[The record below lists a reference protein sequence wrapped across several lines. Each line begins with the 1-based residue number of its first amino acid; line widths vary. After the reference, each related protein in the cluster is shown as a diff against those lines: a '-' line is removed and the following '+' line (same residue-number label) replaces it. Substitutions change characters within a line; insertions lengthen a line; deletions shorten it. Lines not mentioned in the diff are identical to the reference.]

1 MSSPRHSG
9 IASIDR
15 IWPPMI
21 DSLDDS
27 SSCAFAVS
35 TAARSREHAAQHGAA
50 RAHRIRARRRR
61 RVAPSALARHRERE
75 PILVALAAQQDRD
88 VGRARQQLERRLD
101 DRLDHLARLEPRA
114 ERLQRLVDA
123 QRLGRA
129 RPRSDR

>member
-9 IASIDR
+9 TAIIDR
-15 IWPPMI
+15 ICPPMI

-35 TAARSREHAAQHGAA
+35 TAARSASTRRSTARLARTGSDRLRRRCASGAA
-50 RAHRIRARRRR
+50 RDTA
-61 RVAPSALARHRERE
+61 SANRSLSVSR
-75 PILVALAAQQDRD
+75 AQQDRD
-88 VGRARQQLERRLD
+88 VGRAREQLERRLD

-129 RPRSDR
+129 APRSDR

>member
-9 IASIDR
+9 TASIDR

-35 TAARSREHAAQHGAA
+35 TAARSASTRRSTARLARTGSIVAAGA
-50 RAHRIRARRRR
+50 RL
-61 RVAPSALARHRERE
+61 VGALARHRERE
-75 PILVALAAQQDRD
+75 PILVALGAQQDRD

-123 QRLGRA
+123 QRLGRLA
-129 RPRSDR
+129 PSI